1 MRFPRAYLALTVAV
15 DMAGCRATTEG
26 PSVQQIT
33 VTPNPII
40 VGTGDTVAITVSA
53 TDAQGN
59 PVTGITIALKSSDT
73 TIVRIAP
80 GNLVIGKDS
89 GSAGVT
95 ASTEGVSRQ
104 VPVFVYV
111 PYWLYVSAG
120 GDHTC
125 GVRSDDRAYCWGAN
139 TYGQLGN
146 GTTTPSLKPV
156 AVAEPVHFVTTLAGG
171 TYSCAEAAAAPGAW
185 YCWGNN
191 VNGQLNTGDQSNRS
205 TPLTLGLNLGTTT
218 WPVVGT
224 GDGHACQTASGVI
237 QCWGANGSGQ
247 LGSGDT
253 GSHTGAAQVT
263 GISVMPPYPNNSV
276 VISAGSTHTCA
287 EVDGSLWCWGG
298 NTHGQ
303 LGVGDTM
310 LRSSAVAP
318 TTVPGAASLVTAGG
332 SHTCAIT
339 SPTGYT
345 YCWGENGSGQLG
357 DGSTV
362 DRWTPVPLQVS
373 YVFFYALSAGGMHTC
388 GLIPGPAAGFAAY
401 CWGNNAHGQLGNGTT
416 ANDSVPVAVVGGR
429 SFSEVSAGA
438 THTCGVTPTGVAYC
452 WGGNQFG
459 QLGDGTTT
467 DRPQP
472 TPVLAP

>member
-1 MRFPRAYLALTVAV
+1 MRFQFVLVSLVAAV
-15 DMAGCRATTEG
+15 TIASCRAVTEG
-26 PSVQQIT
+26 PSVQKVT
-33 VTPNPII
+33 VTPNRLG
-40 VGTGDTVAITVSA
+40 VGTGDTATLTVSA

-59 PVTGITIALKSSDT
+59 PVAGITVALASSDT
-73 TIVRIAP
+73 SVVQVAK
-80 GNLVIGKDS
+80 GNLVIGRDT
-89 GSAGVT
+89 GSAVVT
-95 ASTEGVSRQ
+95 ASAQGASAQ
-104 VPVFVYV
+104 VTVVVYI
-111 PYWLYVSAG
+111 PYWLYISAG

-139 TYGQLGN
+139 AYGQLGN
-146 GTTTPSLKPV
+146 GTTTPTTRPM
-156 AVAEPVHFVTTLAGG
+156 AVAEPVHFVTTVAGG
-171 TYSCAEAAAAPGAW
+171 TYSCAEAEVTPGAW

-191 VNGQLNTGDQSNRS
+191 ANGQLNTGDFSNRS
-205 TPLTLGLNLGTTT
+205 VPVSVGLSLGSTIS
-218 WPVVGT
+218 PVLAA
-224 GDGHACQTASGVI
+224 GDTHACQTAGGVI

-247 LGSGDT
+247 LGSGNT
-253 GSHTGAAQVT
+253 GSHAGAVQVT
-263 GISVMPPYPNNSV
+263 GISVTPPYPNNSV

-298 NTHGQ
+298 NSHGQ
-303 LGVGDTM
+303 LGVGDTT
-310 LRSSAVAP
+310 LRSSAAAP
-318 TTVPGAASLVTAGG
+318 TTVPGVATLVTAGG
-332 SHTCAIT
+332 NHSCAIT

-362 DRWTPVPLQVS
+362 DRWTPVPLDVS
-373 YVFFYALSAGGMHTC
+373 YVSFYALSAGGAHTC
-388 GLIPGPAAGFAAY
+388 GLIAGPAAGFAAY

-416 ANDSVPVAVVGGR
+416 ANDSVPVAVVGSV

-472 TPVLAP
+472 TPVLSP